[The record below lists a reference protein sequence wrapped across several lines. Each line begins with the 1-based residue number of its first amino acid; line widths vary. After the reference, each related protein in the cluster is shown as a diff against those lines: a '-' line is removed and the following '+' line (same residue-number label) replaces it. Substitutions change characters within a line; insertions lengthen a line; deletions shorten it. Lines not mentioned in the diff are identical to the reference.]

1 MKLVIILLCT
11 LFSGVLYAN
20 DAANGAA
27 WAAWREG
34 KAVLIMRHALAPG
47 TGDPAGFELADCSTQ
62 RNLNNQGRQQA
73 KAFGELLRQQVAED
87 IAVYSSQWC
96 RCLETAELMAI
107 AKVQAMPALNSFF
120 AGQGDRQQQTTAL
133 VQRFSLS
140 KLPAPT
146 VLVSHQVNFTALTGY
161 FPASGE
167 AAILALPLT
176 TPATVLARIMP

>member
-1 MKLVIILLCT
+1 MKLVTILLCT

-20 DAANGAA
+20 DAANDAA
-27 WAAWREG
+27 WEAWREG

-47 TGDPAGFELADCSTQ
+47 TGDPAGFKLADCSTQ
-62 RNLNNQGRQQA
+62 RNLNNQGQQQA
-73 KAFGELLRQQVAED
+73 KAWGDLLRQQVTTD
-87 IAVYSSQWC
+87 ITLFSSQWC

-107 AKVQAMPALNSFF
+107 AKVQALPALNSFF
-120 AGQGDRQQQTTAL
+120 AGRGDRQQQTAAL
-133 VQRFSLS
+133 VQRFSLTQ
-140 KLPAPT
+140 LPAPT

-176 TPATVLARIMP
+176 THATVLARIMP